1 MASGRDPPG
10 SQLQRRGGCCNQQRR
25 LVGSMSVQCAAAHGV
40 SCASPQW
47 AKPIFVASLF
57 AGVALRIWASTLGYN
72 LDLWAWYHLVRVM
85 AAGENLYASTVY
97 DYGPIW
103 PEILRLIAWADSTLR
118 VHEFHTSIAG
128 FLTLADVGIAV
139 ILVRLGGYVPG
150 ILFMLCP
157 VSILITGYHSQIDN
171 LAVLFGLL
179 SWYVL
184 RSRPSVTDSGRGQIV
199 LAAVLMGTSL
209 ATKHV
214 MLFFPVWILFWP
226 GRPVTQR
233 IMYCL
238 LAYALG
244 AAAFVPFATSPA
256 AIVGISKNVI
266 HYRGLGGGLLPQLVS
281 LVAPLERLAAWFS
294 WVPLLSPLD
303 FVWAMVMV
311 LTGIAV
317 ARKFP
322 RDPLFVYL
330 VALLA
335 YAPSMA
341 DQYLTIPVASC
352 AMYWRRW
359 QSWAYIVIVL
369 ALLSSSPANIGSLH
383 AVNAYTMYLRR
394 AGLMNAQAQLPM
406 LLLLLSFYYAAG
418 DRSASGAPT
427 GGREQFAHGAVVPA
441 SLPDAPC

>member
-1 MASGRDPPG
+1 
-10 SQLQRRGGCCNQQRR
+10 
-25 LVGSMSVQCAAAHGV
+25 
-40 SCASPQW
+40 
-47 AKPIFVASLF
+47 VASLL
-57 AGVALRIWASTLGYN
+57 AGATLRIWASTLGHN
-72 LDLWAWYHLVRVM
+72 DDFLTWSRVAGVI
-85 AAGENLYASTVY
+85 AAGKNVYASTSWT
-97 DYGPIW
+97 YGPIW
-103 PEILRLIAWADSTLR
+103 PEILGLIKWADSTLR
-118 VHEFHTSIAG
+118 VNAFHTSIAG
-128 FLTLADVGIAV
+128 FLTLADAGIAV

-171 LAVLFGLL
+171 LAVLFALL

-238 LAYALG
+238 LAYALA

-256 AIVGISKNVI
+256 AAVGISENVI
-266 HYRGLGGGLLPQLVS
+266 GYRGFGGGLFPRLVS
-281 LVAPLERLAAWFS
+281 LVAPLQQVAAWFS

-303 FVWAMVMV
+303 LVWAMVMV
-311 LTGIAV
+311 PTGIAV

-330 VALLA
+330 IALLA
-335 YAPSMA
+335 YTPSMA
-341 DQYLTIPVASC
+341 EQYLTIPVASC

-359 QSWAYIVIVL
+359 QSWAYIVIAL
-369 ALLSSSPANIGSLH
+369 ALLSSSPVNIGSLH
-383 AVNAYTMYLRR
+383 AVNAYTIYLRR
-394 AGLMNAQAQLPM
+394 AGLMNTQAQLPM
-406 LLLLLSFYYAAG
+406 LLLLLYFYYARG
-418 DRSASGAPT
+418 ERPVSEAPS
-427 GGREQFAHGAVVPA
+427 GGREQFAAGGPVQAGSA
-441 SLPDAPC
+441 DAP